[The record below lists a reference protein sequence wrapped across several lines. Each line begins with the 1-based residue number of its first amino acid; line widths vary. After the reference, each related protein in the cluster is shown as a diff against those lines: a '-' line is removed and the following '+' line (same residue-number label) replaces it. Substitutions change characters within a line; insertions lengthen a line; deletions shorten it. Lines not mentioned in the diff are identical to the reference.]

1 MCARPSKR
9 KVKSV
14 EPPGS
19 LAANTMN
26 RLNRLAAV
34 LSIAAASLGVA
45 LPASADLSQLND
57 GAPLLLIKSNGGLL
71 SVRPG
76 EPDGIVRIPG
86 NPQGVRMDRFNV
98 NVHSSGSWI
107 LPPLHCAG
115 SMRHASTHG
124 HGSRAGLA
132 EPSGRP
138 CGGPVRIPLPSSFRE
153 GPHGVA
159 ITNPGGDLSVGVPT
173 RFEAMVVNAGAS
185 PVVVE
190 RTRGPFIISGDNDV
204 TLRGV
209 TGRGWVRS
217 TRGAVDV
224 RGQAGSMRID
234 TDSGPITLQTGAAF
248 GAAQVSSTSGDI
260 TWTLNSAGAGPYRV
274 SAGSGTVRI
283 LVRPG
288 VSANIDAVSE
298 NGFVINNLPSAAAT
312 VLLSR
317 PHAVS
322 LTVGGG
328 GAQMTVQSVDGIV
341 LIAPAP

>member
-1 MCARPSKR
+1 MRARPSER
-9 KVKSV
+9 KVKATR
-14 EPPGS
+14 PLGS
-19 LAANTMN
+19 PCATTMN
-26 RLNRLAAV
+26 RLNLITAV
-34 LSIAAASLGVA
+34 LAIAASVAVA

-57 GAPLLLIKSNGGLL
+57 GAPLLLIKSNGGQL

-76 EPDGIVRIPG
+76 EPDGMVRIPG

-98 NVHSSGSWI
+98 NANTSSSWV
-107 LPPLHCAG
+107 LPPLRCAG
-115 SMRHASTHG
+115 TMGGGQAYARS
-124 HGSRAGLA
+124 SRAA
-132 EPSGRP
+132 FNAPNGRP
-138 CGGPVRIPLPSSFRE
+138 CGGPVRIPLPRGFRE

-173 RFEAMVVNAGAS
+173 RFEAMVVNAGSS

-217 TRGAVDV
+217 TRGAVEI
-224 RGQAGSMRID
+224 RGPAGSMSID
-234 TDSGPITLQTGAAF
+234 TDSGPITLRTGPAF
-248 GAAQVSSTSGDI
+248 AAAQVSSTSGDI
-260 TWTLNSAGAGPYRV
+260 TWTLNGTGTGPYRV
-274 SAGSGTVRI
+274 SAGGGTVRI
-283 LVRPG
+283 FVRPG
-288 VSANIDAVSE
+288 VSANIDAESE
-298 NGFVINNLPSAAAT
+298 NGFVINNLAPAAAN

-328 GAQMTVQSVDGIV
+328 GAQMTVHSVDGIV